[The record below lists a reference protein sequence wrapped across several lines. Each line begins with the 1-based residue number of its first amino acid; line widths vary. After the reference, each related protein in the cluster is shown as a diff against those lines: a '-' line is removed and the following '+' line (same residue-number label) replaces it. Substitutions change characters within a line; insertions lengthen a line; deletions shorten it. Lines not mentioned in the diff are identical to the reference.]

1 MPISKNFIIKKVGND
16 YMIIPTTESNV
27 NLSKIYNTNECGYF
41 IYNKLKD
48 GLTQDEVLMELLK
61 EYNASEEELKADLHE
76 FILELK
82 KRGIYND

>member
-41 IYNKLKD
+41 IYNKLND